1 MVDLPNA
8 DTLFAHFF
16 GPSYSDADRHR
27 RGFGG
32 VFPDM
37 LEFPDDRGAP
47 PERLSPL
54 SSEGR
59 DVVTKEIAAMLD
71 WAKSD
76 FPRYLPVIGEPSGLW
91 LSAFDD
97 YWNTDR
103 IGELIGRSDPAD
115 HGNDYVV
122 TCFELGAV
130 IGQVMLAGE
139 PGLVWIPTWPSW
151 DSGVWD
157 AASGWVLNP
166 FHWAFKRMSGDGFDE
181 RSAEKIPA
189 ILDLMRRARPH
200 GGVGRAVTP

>member
-8 DTLFAHFF
+8 DTRFAHFF
-16 GPSYSDADRHR
+16 APWYSDADRQR

-54 SSEGR
+54 SGEGR
-59 DVVTKEIAAMLD
+59 DVVTKQIRDMLES
-71 WAKSD
+71 ARAD

-91 LSAFDD
+91 LDAFDD

-103 IGELIGRSDPAD
+103 IGELIGQSDPAD
-115 HGNDYVV
+115 YANHYVD
-122 TCFELGAV
+122 TCLELGAV
-130 IGQVMLAGE
+130 VGQVMLATE
-139 PGLVWIPTWPSW
+139 PGLVWIPTWPYW
-151 DSGVWD
+151 DSGIWD
-157 AASGWVLNP
+157 AGSGWVLNP

-181 RSAEKIPA
+181 RLAEKIPA
-189 ILDLMRRARPH
+189 ILDMMRRARPH
-200 GGVGRAVTP
+200 GGLGGPTTL